1 MWFLLLVLSLKEL
14 PDFGLGFRLRFGLG
28 LSFPTNH
35 SRLRGRRGKGGGLRG
50 QQSGELPRSDVTH
63 A

>member
-14 PDFGLGFRLRFGLG
+14 PDFGLQASLWAWLEI
-28 LSFPTNH
+28 SYQP
-35 SRLRGRRGKGGGLRG
+35 
-50 QQSGELPRSDVTH
+50 QQ